1 MLDSL
6 VQELDTYTQDDFHVA
21 NLAMQVRVF
30 YRLYE
35 QGHISKQVFFNQI
48 QNIINAQVDRNNNNE
63 IGDKIKLDSFLYRF
77 KEWLER

>member
-6 VQELDTYTQDDFHVA
+6 VQELDTYTQDSFHVA
-21 NLAMQVRVF
+21 NFAIQARVF
-30 YRLYE
+30 YRLYQ

-48 QNIINAQVDRNNNNE
+48 QTIIDAQVDRNNNNE

>member
-6 VQELDTYTQDDFHVA
+6 VQELDTYTRDSFHAA
-21 NLAMQVRVF
+21 NFAVQARVF

-48 QNIINAQVDRNNNNE
+48 QNIIDAQVDRNNKKE
-63 IGDKIKLDSFLYRF
+63 IEIKLNLQNR
-77 KEWLER
+77 